1 MDIARTA
8 VECVFDSPLCVPYC
22 RSLRVHTADA
32 YPLLLSSYVCI
43 QLQFIVCACCL
54 LVPAFESRCVVLYV
68 EGVRLDLGS
77 AITLCSIF
85 PRSFHLASWAITVIA
100 LIIGVML
107 MLMPLCSR
115 KGLTLTAIYADWLDR
130 SGIPKV

>member
-1 MDIARTA
+1 MWTLHTLQLSVCLTLLCAHHIAT
-8 VECVFDSPLCVPYC
+8 
-22 RSLRVHTADA
+22 LRVHTLDT

-43 QLQFIVCACCL
+43 QLQLIVCACCL
-54 LVPAFESRCVVLYV
+54 LVLAFESRCVVLYV
-68 EGVRLDLGS
+68 EGVRLDLDS

-85 PRSFHLASWAITVIA
+85 PRSFHLASWAITVVA
-100 LIIGVML
+100 LIIGIML

-130 SGIPKV
+130 PGIPKV